1 MIMVSKNLKKLNLLY
16 VEDDE
21 TVNMIFSSIFKK
33 YAKNIYS
40 AFNGEEGL
48 ELFKNNHID
57 IVISDIQ
64 MPKMNGIEMA
74 KEIRKIN
81 DTTSIIFT
89 TAFGDSEY
97 LKEAIEIGV
106 DAYILKPIDK
116 DKILKKL
123 NKIADNLVLKEE
135 LEKYTKLMKIVFDY
149 QTDGLILL
157 DKEYNII
164 LYNKTI
170 KNLIKKDDK
179 TVFDFIK
186 SEVSKELKEKSI
198 NAENERV
205 ESISVSFNNRFCELK
220 IRKIYDFILVNCID
234 ITHFKEKIDE
244 IEDKSLKDELTG
256 AYNRKK
262 IDKIID
268 DLKDKN
274 ICLIMLDID
283 NFKKINDTYG
293 HLKGDEVLKSLSTN
307 IQNNLREN
315 DIFMRW
321 GGEEF
326 IVLIQDLEIKKAKE
340 VAEKL
345 REVIN
350 SIEIEEVGHFSC
362 SFGVACGLVESE
374 FDFDKILKQS
384 DDALYLAKNNG
395 KNRVET
401 HWK

>member
-1 MIMVSKNLKKLNLLY
+1 MIRVTKNLKKLNLLY

-21 TVNMIFSSIFKK
+21 TVNMIFSSIFEK

-116 DKILKKL
+116 EKILKKL
-123 NKIADNLVLKEE
+123 NKIADNLVLKQE
-135 LEKYTKLMKIVFDY
+135 LENYTKLMKIVFDY
-149 QTDGLILL
+149 QTDGVILL
-157 DKEYNII
+157 DEEYNII
-164 LYNKTI
+164 LYNKVI
-170 KNLIKKDDK
+170 DNMLKNDK
-179 TVFDFIK
+179 NIFDFIK
-186 SEVSKELKEKSI
+186 SELDKVSKGKSI
-198 NAENERV
+198 NKENEG
-205 ESISVSFNNRFCELK
+205 EKGISVSYNNKFCELK
-220 IRKIYDFILVNCID
+220 IKEVDEFILVSCID
-234 ITHFKEKIDE
+234 VTHFKEKIDE
-244 IEDKSLKDELTG
+244 IEDKSLKDGLTG

-262 IDKIID
+262 IGKIID

-274 ICLIMLDID
+274 ICLIVLDID
-283 NFKKINDTYG
+283 DFKRINDTYG
-293 HLKGDEVLKSLSTN
+293 HLKGDEVLQKLSIN
-307 IQNNLREN
+307 IQNNLRKG
-315 DIFMRW
+315 DLFVRW

-326 IVLIQDLEIKKAKE
+326 VILLKDSTLDNAQKT
-340 VAEKL
+340 AEKL
-345 REVIN
+345 REIIN
-350 SIEIEEVGHFSC
+350 NIEIEEVGHFSC
-362 SFGVACGLVESE
+362 SFGVACGLIKREV
-374 FDFDKILKQS
+374 DFDKILKQS

>member
-1 MIMVSKNLKKLNLLY
+1 MVSKNLKKLNLLY

-21 TVNMIFSSIFKK
+21 TVNMIFSLIFKK

-116 DKILKKL
+116 EKILKKL
-123 NKIADNLVLKEE
+123 NKLADNLVLKQE
-135 LEKYTKLMKIVFDY
+135 LENYTKIMKIVFDY
-149 QTDGLILL
+149 QTDGVILL
-157 DKEYNII
+157 DEEYNII
-164 LYNKTI
+164 FYNQAI
-170 KNLIKKDDK
+170 KNIIKDDK
-179 TVFDFIK
+179 NSFDFIK
-186 SEVSKELKEKSI
+186 SEVDKVLKKESKNILEKD
-198 NAENERV
+198 V
-205 ESISVSFNNRFCELK
+205 SVSYNDRFFELK
-220 IRKIYDFILVNCID
+220 IRKVDNFILVNCID
-234 ITHFKEKIDE
+234 VTHFKEKIDE

-262 IDKIID
+262 IDKIINS
-268 DLKDKN
+268 LKN
-274 ICLIMLDID
+274 TEICLIMLDID
-283 NFKKINDTYG
+283 NFKQINDTYG
-293 HLKGDEVLKSLSTN
+293 HLKGDEVLKKLSTN
-307 IQNNLREN
+307 VQNHIRDN
-315 DIFMRW
+315 DFFIRW

-326 IVLIQDLEIKKAKE
+326 LVLLQESTIDKAQKI
-340 VAEKL
+340 AEKL
-345 REVIN
+345 RKVIN

-362 SFGVACGLVESE
+362 SFGVACGLIKREV
-374 FDFDKILKQS
+374 DFDKILKQS

>member
-1 MIMVSKNLKKLNLLY
+1 MIRVSKNLKKLNLLY

-21 TVNMIFSSIFKK
+21 TVNMIFSSIFEK

-40 AFNGEEGL
+40 ALNGEEGL

-74 KEIRKIN
+74 KEIRKI
-81 DTTSIIFT
+81 DETIPVIFT
-89 TAFGDSEY
+89 TAFGDSGY

-116 DKILKKL
+116 EKILKKL
-123 NKIADNLVLKEE
+123 NKLADNLVLKQE
-135 LEKYTKLMKIVFDY
+135 LENYTKLMKIVFDY
-149 QTDGLILL
+149 QTDGFVLL
-157 DKEYNII
+157 DEEYNII
-164 LYNKTI
+164 FYNQAI
-170 KNLIKKDDK
+170 KNIIKDDK
-179 TVFDFIK
+179 NSFDFIK
-186 SEVSKELKEKSI
+186 SELDKVSKGKSI
-198 NAENERV
+198 NKENEG
-205 ESISVSFNNRFCELK
+205 EKGISVLYNNKFCELK
-220 IRKIYDFILVNCID
+220 IKEVDEFILVSCID
-234 ITHFKEKIDE
+234 VTHFKEKIDE
-244 IEDKSLKDELTG
+244 IEDKSLKDGLTG

-262 IDKIID
+262 IGKIID

-274 ICLIMLDID
+274 ICLIMIDID

-293 HLKGDEVLKSLSTN
+293 HLNGDEVLKKLSIN

-315 DIFMRW
+315 DFFIRW

-326 IVLIQDLEIKKAKE
+326 IVSLKGTKLDKAQKI
-340 VAEKL
+340 AEKL
-345 REVIN
+345 REIIN

-362 SFGVACGLVESE
+362 SFGVACGFIENKS
-374 FDFDKILKQS
+374 DFDKILKNS
-384 DDALYLAKNNG
+384 DDALYLAKKNG

-401 HWK
+401 YWR